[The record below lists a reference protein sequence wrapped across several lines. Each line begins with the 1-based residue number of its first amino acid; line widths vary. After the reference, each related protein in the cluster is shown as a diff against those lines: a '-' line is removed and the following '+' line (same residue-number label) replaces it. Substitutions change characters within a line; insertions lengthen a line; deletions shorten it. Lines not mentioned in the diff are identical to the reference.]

1 MRTIATATLLLLLAA
16 SPALRAQDAAV
27 TPADVAQMRQ
37 MLEQTQAM
45 LREQQEALKQM
56 RRQLDE
62 QAREMD
68 ALRAAQPA
76 SAASGTAADLQ
87 NSVAALRAPAPAE
100 AVMRAAA
107 KPAAAQQ
114 AAASAETRPGELYF
128 RLGSATFT
136 PSGWVDFTAYYR
148 TTNVGTG
155 LGTNFQLIPYNN
167 TVQGGQSEVRLTA
180 QSSRIGMRV
189 EQSLGLMKAY
199 GYLEADFNGYLPGNG
214 YVSTNPNSLRMRVY
228 YLDLARGKWELLGG
242 QGWSL
247 LTPTRRALSPFLA
260 DLFNTFHLDTNYQVG
275 LPYARQTQFR
285 AVYHATPSVAMG
297 LSVEN
302 AEQFSGSAVTFPALF
317 STAETDINSSS
328 GSGGATATPNVHPDV
343 IAKVTLD
350 RRLDDRTF
358 HVGLTGLLT
367 AVRVYTPASVTRAAA
382 ATDEREGGAVMLNTS
397 LELLRGFRLIALGYW
412 SDGGGRY
419 LNGTGP
425 GFVVL
430 QTGSKQAPFTA
441 ALIHSGAGIGG
452 FEWQPNRRTT
462 ISAYA
467 SGVYYQR
474 RYGLDPS
481 AATPAYV
488 GYGFPGSAN
497 TNNRVIEELSLASI
511 STLWQKPN
519 HGALQMVTQSSY
531 VRRAPWYVVVDAP
544 KDAHLFM
551 QYVNLRYVLP

>member
-1 MRTIATATLLLLLAA
+1 MAA
-16 SPALRAQDAAV
+16 LILVLVAAPAMRAQEPAV
-27 TPADVAQMRQ
+27 TPGDVAQLRQ
-37 MLEQTQAM
+37 ALEQTQAM
-45 LREQQEALKQM
+45 LREQQETLQSM
-56 RRQLDE
+56 RHRLDE
-62 QAREMD
+62 QAREID
-68 ALRAAQPA
+68 ALRAGEVRPA
-76 SAASGTAADLQ
+76 EVATRGTAAELQ
-87 NSVAALRAPAPAE
+87 ASVAELRAAAP
-100 AVMRAAA
+100 AVMRAPV
-107 KPAAAQQ
+107 KPAVAQQ
-114 AAASAETRPGELYF
+114 VAGSGEARPGELYF
-128 RLGSATFT
+128 KLGSATFT

-148 TTNVGTG
+148 TTDVGSG
-155 LGTNFQLIPYNN
+155 LGTSFQTIPYNN
-167 TVQGGQSEVRLTA
+167 TVQGGQSEVRLSA

-189 EQSLGLMKAY
+189 DQTLGAMKAY

-228 YLDLARGKWELLGG
+228 YLDLTRGKWELLGG

-260 DLFNTFHLDTNYQVG
+260 DVFNTFHLDTNYQVG

-302 AEQFSGSAVTFPALF
+302 PEQFSGSAVTFPSLF
-317 STAETDINSSS
+317 STAETDVNSSS
-328 GSGGATATPNVHPDV
+328 GSGGSTATPNVHPDV

-350 RRLDDRTF
+350 RKVNERTM
-358 HVGLTGLLT
+358 HVGLAGLLT
-367 AVRVYTPASVTRAAA
+367 AARVYTPASVTKGAA
-382 ATDEREGGAVMLNTS
+382 ATDEREGGAVMMNTS

-452 FEWQPNRRTT
+452 FEWLPNRRTT

-467 SGVYYQR
+467 SAVYYQR
-474 RYGLDPS
+474 RYGLDPG
-481 AATPAYV
+481 ATTATYV

-497 TNNRVIEELSLASI
+497 TNNRAIEELSLASI
-511 STLWQKPN
+511 STLWQRPN
-519 HGALQMVTQSSY
+519 LGALQMVTQSSY
-531 VRRAPWYVVVDAP
+531 LRRAPWYVTAGAP

-551 QYVNLRYVLP
+551 EYVNLRYVLP